1 MSTGKSRPGEA
12 STTLADISNK
22 RLKKCFGRVIAKK
35 LTLNCSWKEEDVST
49 MPDDAQTGGLR
60 GLWVP
65 VSEMKKPASEDRL
78 FIDRNSTEAAWFD

>member
-1 MSTGKSRPGEA
+1 
-12 STTLADISNK
+12 
-22 RLKKCFGRVIAKK
+22 LKKCFGRVIAKK

-65 VSEMKKPASEDRL
+65 VSELKKSASKDWL
-78 FIDRNSTEAAWFD
+78 FIDLNSTEAACFD